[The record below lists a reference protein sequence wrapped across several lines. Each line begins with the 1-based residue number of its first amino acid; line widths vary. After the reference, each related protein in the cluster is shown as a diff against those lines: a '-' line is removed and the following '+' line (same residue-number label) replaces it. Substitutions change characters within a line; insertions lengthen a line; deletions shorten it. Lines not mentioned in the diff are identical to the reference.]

1 MKEEADILIDWC
13 ERAISHHTK
22 HPAPSPSPIYSDIEG
37 PNWEPLSDS
46 DGMPLETWEHQVEL
60 LMDNNPPEQQKALFD
75 YLQPESTEFRFLD
88 SGFQRFVFT
97 DGECVVKV
105 PIYWHSQEIDCTQ
118 DYHPVYWEDWVF
130 PYMEANHPDMTEF
143 YLEAE
148 TFGYEGIV
156 KMPIVTPYDGNYW
169 IDARRFNN
177 EWREQQNDSQW
188 LLANVDDTTNN
199 FAIHDGRLVCIDYWT
214 TTPGIERWCS

>member
-13 ERAISHHTK
+13 ERAICHHTAN
-22 HPAPSPSPIYSDIEG
+22 PAPAIGEYRWWNNEPYSTIEQQ
-37 PNWEPLSDS
+37 
-46 DGMPLETWEHQVEL
+46 TWEEQVEY
-60 LMDNNPPEQQKALFD
+60 MISNNPPEQQKALFD

-118 DYHPVYWEDWVF
+118 DYNPVYWEDWAY
-130 PYMEANHPDMTEF
+130 PYMVANHSAMTDF

-156 KMPIVTPYDGNYW
+156 KMPIVTPYDGN
-169 IDARRFNN
+169 RLNENVLFND
-177 EWREQQNDSQW
+177 EWREQQNDTQW

-199 FAIHDGRLVCIDYWT
+199 YAIHDGRLVCIDYWT
-214 TTPGIERWCS
+214 ILFDPLNLWV